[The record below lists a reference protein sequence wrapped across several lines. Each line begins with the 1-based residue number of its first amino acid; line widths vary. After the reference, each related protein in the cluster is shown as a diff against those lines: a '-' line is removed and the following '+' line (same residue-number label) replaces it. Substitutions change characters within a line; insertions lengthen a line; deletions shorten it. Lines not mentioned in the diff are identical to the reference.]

1 MRFRFGDHS
10 LDTDRRELRRG
21 GELVALE
28 PQVFDLLVY
37 LVQNRD
43 RVVSKD
49 DVLEA
54 VWGGRIVSESALT
67 SRLTA
72 VRRAIDDTGGAQRLI
87 RTVPRKGIRFIGVVH
102 EEAAAAPASSGA
114 PRLAIV
120 VLPFVNLS
128 SDPELEYFADG
139 ITDDLTTDLSRIAGS
154 FVIARST
161 AFTYKGKATE
171 VKQIGREL
179 SVRYVLEGSVRRAGD
194 RVQVNVQLIDADS
207 GGHLWADRVETDR
220 RDLAEG
226 QREITGRLART
237 LNLELIED
245 IARRIEQENAT
256 DPDAKDLVMLGE
268 AGHRR
273 WLRSTGRDR
282 TQSLHEAQRCFE
294 RALAKDSGSID
305 ARIGIARVLVSYLL
319 FGWSTSD
326 QQDGARAGQ
335 LLLEAIE
342 ADPNRSIAYACLG
355 QLRRL
360 QNRLSESR
368 IALENAIAIDPNDV
382 TAHLQ
387 LGWTLLFLG
396 EPAAGLT
403 AGADA
408 LWRSPHDPRIRGVH
422 LLLAWCHLLLN
433 QAAPAIEQLTRSI
446 AGRPRYWVNHI
457 ALAAALGLADDFEGA
472 KAALAES
479 LIMKPEVNSLAQ
491 LRACRPWGNAEHWAL
506 FEETAAAG
514 LRRVGF
520 PDQ

>member
-1 MRFRFGDHS
+1 VIGDRSEKHALDYRRGLCGNADFPLRDSLGFADFRRETPCPIGSRGAGMRFRFGDHS

-43 RVVSKD
+43 RVVSKN
-49 DVLEA
+49 DVLEG

-154 FVIARST
+154 FVIACST
-161 AFTYKGKATE
+161 AFTYKGRATE

-282 TQSLHEAQRCFE
+282 TQSLREAQRCFE

-319 FGWSTSD
+319 FGWSTS
-326 QQDGARAGQ
+326 GSTRRRTRGPIAARGDRGRSEPLHCLRMLGSASQ
-335 LLLEAIE
+335 AAEPLE
-342 ADPNRSIAYACLG
+342 
-355 QLRRL
+355 
-360 QNRLSESR
+360 R
-368 IALENAIAIDPNDV
+368 IADRARERHRDRPKRRDCPSATRLDIVVSRRTRGRVSCWRRRFMAQPTRPQDQRGSFAP
-382 TAHLQ
+382 
-387 LGWTLLFLG
+387 
-396 EPAAGLT
+396 GLVPF
-403 AGADA
+403 A
-408 LWRSPHDPRIRGVH
+408 S
-422 LLLAWCHLLLN
+422 
-433 QAAPAIEQLTRSI
+433 
-446 AGRPRYWVNHI
+446 
-457 ALAAALGLADDFEGA
+457 
-472 KAALAES
+472 
-479 LIMKPEVNSLAQ
+479 
-491 LRACRPWGNAEHWAL
+491 
-506 FEETAAAG
+506 
-514 LRRVGF
+514 
-520 PDQ
+520 